1 MLGEKLTILQM
12 NDSHAYL
19 NIHQELFWD
28 GDHARYQLAGG
39 YARIATLF
47 NNIRNEN
54 PHETLVFDCG
64 DTIHGT
70 YPAVKSQGRALVPIL
85 NYLGFDAMTAH
96 WEFAYGPK
104 HFINLTKTLDYP
116 MLAINCYYKSDNS
129 PVFKPWIIKE
139 VGNLRVGV
147 IGIAATIIDKTMPA
161 FFSKGVYFTKGNEEL
176 PYHIKRLSHHEKVD
190 LIVVISHLGFP
201 QEVKLAREVD
211 GIDILLSAH
220 THNRLY
226 KPVII
231 NKTIL
236 IQSGCHGSFIGRL
249 DLDILQGTIS
259 NFQHQLITVTEDIPQ
274 DPQVKEMVD
283 SVLDPCKDKL
293 AEVVGHTRT
302 GLNRNTV
309 LESTMDN
316 FLLKSILS
324 ETKAQIAF
332 SNGWRYGAPV
342 PPGEITMN
350 DLYNIIPMNP
360 PVSTVKLTG
369 RDIWMMMEES
379 LEHLFSRDPYNQ
391 MGGYMKRCMGLN
403 LYFKVE
409 NPKGHRVQEIFIQE
423 KRLKM
428 DETYHAAYV
437 TSQGVP
443 PHYGKNHKQ
452 EDFKAIDAMIKYL
465 DDNPSVKSEIQSTV
479 TAI

>member
-1 MLGEKLTILQM
+1 MSGEKLTILQM

-19 NIHQELFWD
+19 DIHQELFWD

-47 NNIRNEN
+47 NNIKEEN
-54 PHETLVFDCG
+54 PYETLVFDCG

-70 YPAVKSQGRALVPIL
+70 YPAVKSRGMALIPIL

-96 WEFAYGPK
+96 WEFAYGPE
-104 HFINLTKTLDYP
+104 HFINLTKSLDYP
-116 MLAINCYYKSDNS
+116 MLAINCYYESDNHL
-129 PVFKPWIIKE
+129 VFKPWIIKE

-161 FFSKGVYFTKGNEEL
+161 FFSKGVYFTLGNEEL
-176 PYHIKRLSHHEKVD
+176 PYYIKKLRNQEKVD
-190 LIVVISHLGFP
+190 VIVVISHLGFP
-201 QEVKLAREVD
+201 QEVKLAQEVD
-211 GIDILLSAH
+211 GVDILLSSH

-226 KPVII
+226 KPVIV

-249 DLDILQGTIS
+249 DLDILHGTIS
-259 NFQHQLITVTEDIPQ
+259 NFQHQLITVTPDIPP
-274 DPQVKEMVD
+274 DPEVQEMVD
-283 SVLDPCKDKL
+283 HVLNPCRDKL
-293 AEVVGHTRT
+293 AEVVGYTST

-316 FLLKSILS
+316 FLLKSILAQ
-324 ETKAQIAF
+324 TKAQIAF

-342 PPGEITMN
+342 PPGKITLN

-369 RDIWMMMEES
+369 REIWMMLEES

-409 NPKGHRVQEIFIQE
+409 NSPGNRVQEIFIQG
-423 KRLKM
+423 KKLKM

-443 PHYGKNHKQ
+443 PNYGEKH
-452 EDFKAIDAMIKYL
+452 ETGDVKAIDAMLKYL
-465 DDNPSVKSEIQSTV
+465 KDSPSFKSELQGTV